1 MKSIAIILSA
11 SCVLLFGCASSLS
24 SRAQKLELGVSKD
37 RVTKVLGK
45 RFTVVAARE
54 DAAGSQTE
62 VLRFEEQDSGEFFV
76 YLRDGRLV
84 QWGDVRALDNMPQ

>member
-54 DAAGSQTE
+54 DAGGSRIE

-76 YLRDGRLV
+76 YLRDERLV